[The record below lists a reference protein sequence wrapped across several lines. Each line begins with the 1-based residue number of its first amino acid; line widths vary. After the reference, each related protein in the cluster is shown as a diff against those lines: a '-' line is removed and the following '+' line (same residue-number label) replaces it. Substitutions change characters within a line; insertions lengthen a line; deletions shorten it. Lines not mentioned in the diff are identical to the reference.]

1 MAKSKKESFFWTS
14 YSDLMTSLFFVM
26 LVLFVLTVSLL
37 QNKII
42 EIEKTK
48 DDIVVLKD
56 SIQGKLD
63 KINELNQSIQ
73 KIDKEYFEYDN
84 QFKRHTLRNI
94 QVSFKEGSS
103 DIYDIDESDRERLL
117 DAGKAIQ
124 TFMRNA
130 QHDSPEAKYLL
141 IIEGQSS
148 KDSYSRNYELSY
160 ERALSLVKY
169 WSNNDITF
177 DELPCE
183 VMISGSGIAS
193 PYRILPE
200 KVYINGRLK
209 GNPDNQRF
217 VIHIIPKP
225 GIIQ

>member
-84 QFKRHTLRNI
+84 QF
-94 QVSFKEGSS
+94 
-103 DIYDIDESDRERLL
+103 
-117 DAGKAIQ
+117 AI
-124 TFMRNA
+124 
-130 QHDSPEAKYLL
+130 
-141 IIEGQSS
+141 
-148 KDSYSRNYELSY
+148 
-160 ERALSLVKY
+160 
-169 WSNNDITF
+169 
-177 DELPCE
+177 
-183 VMISGSGIAS
+183 
-193 PYRILPE
+193 
-200 KVYINGRLK
+200 
-209 GNPDNQRF
+209 
-217 VIHIIPKP
+217 
-225 GIIQ
+225 